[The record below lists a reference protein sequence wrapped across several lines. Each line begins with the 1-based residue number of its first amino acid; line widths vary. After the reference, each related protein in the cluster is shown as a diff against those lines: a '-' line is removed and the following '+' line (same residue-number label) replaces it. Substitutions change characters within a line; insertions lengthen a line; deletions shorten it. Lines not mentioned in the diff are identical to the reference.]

1 VSEYNSDLN
10 TPIQYIKG
18 VGLKRAEA
26 LNKASI
32 QTVNDLLH
40 YYPRRYLDRSTVKSI
55 KDIQINDKVT
65 IIGNVEVCGERRTR
79 KGKLFQAVLS
89 DGTGLTTLVWFNG
102 VKYIKNSINK
112 GDRLAVHGKFE
123 FYKGLQ
129 IVHPDYDKLD
139 SDADPVNTGAIIAL
153 YPLSAELKRAK
164 MEHHSF
170 RRIMNSIDSFIV
182 SATDH
187 LNKSITKEEGLI
199 SLPRALK
206 GIHFPKSKRDLA
218 ASIQRLKFDEH
229 FFLQLLMFLRKSSF
243 EKISTRPL
251 TESGPQVDMIINELG
266 FELTAAQ
273 KKVIQEIKND
283 MAKHNSMNR
292 LLQGDVGSGKTIVAI
307 IAAVTAVTNGV
318 QVAIMAPTGI
328 LAQQHYKSFTK
339 QLNKV
344 HINCA
349 LLVGKQKTADRKKI
363 LSAIENGMINIVVGT
378 HALIQKDV
386 KFNNLGFVVVDEQ
399 HRFGVVQRGNLL
411 EKGLHPHLLAMTAT
425 PIPRTMAITY
435 HGDMD
440 LSIIDEMPKDRM
452 AVTTK
457 VVDEN
462 RMVKVYKFIFDEIAA
477 GRQCMVV
484 YPLVEETEKSDLAAA
499 TEGFENLEKQF
510 NGLNVG
516 LIHGRIKKDNKDEIM
531 ESFAKNEINILVA
544 TTVIEVGIDVPNASV
559 MLVEHAERFGLTQL
573 HQLRGR
579 VGRGSTKSYCILVE
593 RNVAPISRRRLTIM
607 ENTNDGFIIADEDL
621 KMRGPGKFFSTEQS
635 GFFRH
640 KIADMVND
648 GPIIRNA
655 RKAAEK
661 IVKMDPL
668 LKKHLLMKKRLLK
681 EYAQY
686 LDTVNIT

>member
-593 RNVAPISRRRLTIM
+593 RNVTPISRRRLTIM

>member
-1 VSEYNSDLN
+1 
-10 TPIQYIKG
+10 
-18 VGLKRAEA
+18 
-26 LNKASI
+26 
-32 QTVNDLLH
+32 
-40 YYPRRYLDRSTVKSI
+40 LDRSTVKSI
-55 KDIQINDKVT
+55 KDIQINDEVT
-65 IIGNVEVCGERRTR
+65 IIGNVEVCGERKTR

-102 VKYIKNSINK
+102 VKYIKNSIKK
-112 GDRLAVHGKFE
+112 GDRLAVHGKIE
-123 FYKGLQ
+123 FYNGLQ

-139 SDADPVNTGAIIAL
+139 SDADPLNTGAIIAL

-164 MEHHSF
+164 LEHRSF
-170 RRIMNSIDSFIV
+170 RRIINSIDSFILYT
-182 SATDH
+182 TDH
-187 LNKSITKEEGLI
+187 LDESITKEEGLI
-199 SLPRALK
+199 SLRKALK
-206 GIHFPKSKRDLA
+206 GIHFPKSNLDLK

-229 FFLQLLMFLRKSSF
+229 FFLQLLMFLRKSSL
-243 EKISTRPL
+243 EKISTKSL
-251 TESGPQVDMIINELG
+251 SESSPQVNMIIDELG
-266 FELTAAQ
+266 FELTGAQ
-273 KKVIQEIKND
+273 KRVIQEITND

-292 LLQGDVGSGKTIVAI
+292 LLQGDVGSGKTIVAV
-307 IAAVTAVTNGV
+307 IAAVTAITNGV
-318 QVAIMAPTGI
+318 QVAIMVPTEI
-328 LAQQHYKSFTK
+328 LAHQHYKSFTK
-339 QLNKV
+339 QLNKI

-363 LSAIENGMINIVVGT
+363 LSAIENGMIKVVVGT

-386 KFNNLGFVVVDEQ
+386 KFNNLGFIVVDEQ
-399 HRFGVVQRGNLL
+399 HRFGVVQRGDLL
-411 EKGLHPHLLAMTAT
+411 KKGLHPHLLAMTAT

-440 LSIIDEMPKDRM
+440 LSIIDEMPKNRM

-457 VVDEN
+457 VVNEN
-462 RMVKVYKFIFDEIAA
+462 RMVKVYKFIVDEIAA

-484 YPLVEETEKSDLAAA
+484 YPLVKETEKSDLAAA
-499 TEGFENLEKQF
+499 TEGFEKLEKQF
-510 NGLNVG
+510 NSLNVG
-516 LIHGRIKKDNKDEIM
+516 LIHGRIKKADKDGIM

-579 VGRGSTKSYCILVE
+579 VGRGSAKSYCILVE
-593 RNVAPISRRRLTIM
+593 RNVTPISRSRLTIM

-635 GFFRH
+635 GFFRY

-648 GPIIRNA
+648 GPIIRRA
-655 RKAAEK
+655 RKAAKK

-668 LKKHLLMKKRLLK
+668 LEKHFLMKERLLN

>member
-1 VSEYNSDLN
+1 MSEFNSDLN
-10 TPIQYIKG
+10 THIQYIKG
-18 VGLKRAEA
+18 VGPKRAEA

-55 KDIQINDKVT
+55 KDIQINDEVT

-79 KGKLFQAVLS
+79 KGGLFQAVLS

-102 VKYIKNSINK
+102 VKYIKNSIKK
-112 GDRLAVHGKFE
+112 GDRLAVHGKIE
-123 FYKGLQ
+123 FYNGLQ

-139 SDADPVNTGAIIAL
+139 SDADPLNTGAIIAL

-164 MEHHSF
+164 LEHRSF
-170 RRIMNSIDSFIV
+170 RRIINSIDSFILYT
-182 SATDH
+182 TDH
-187 LNKSITKEEGLI
+187 LDESITKEEGLI
-199 SLPRALK
+199 SLRKALK
-206 GIHFPKSKRDLA
+206 GIHFPKSNLDLK

-229 FFLQLLMFLRKSSF
+229 FFLQLLMFLRKSSL
-243 EKISTRPL
+243 EKISTKSL
-251 TESGPQVDMIINELG
+251 SESSPQVNMIIDELG
-266 FELTAAQ
+266 FELTGAQ
-273 KKVIQEIKND
+273 KRVIQEITND

-292 LLQGDVGSGKTIVAI
+292 LLQGDVGSGKTIVAV
-307 IAAVTAVTNGV
+307 IATVTAITNGV
-318 QVAIMAPTGI
+318 QVAIMVPTEI
-328 LAQQHYKSFTK
+328 LAHQHYKSFTK
-339 QLNKV
+339 QLNKI

-363 LSAIENGMINIVVGT
+363 LSAIENGMIKVVVGT

-386 KFNNLGFVVVDEQ
+386 KFNNLGFIVVDEQ
-399 HRFGVVQRGNLL
+399 HRFGVVQRGDLL
-411 EKGLHPHLLAMTAT
+411 KKGLHPHLLAMTAT

-440 LSIIDEMPKDRM
+440 LSIIDEMPKNRM
-452 AVTTK
+452 TITTK
-457 VVDEN
+457 VVNEN
-462 RMVKVYKFIFDEIAA
+462 RMVKVYKFIVDEIAA
-477 GRQCMVV
+477 GRQCIVV
-484 YPLVEETEKSDLAAA
+484 YPLVKETEKSDLAAA
-499 TEGFENLEKQF
+499 TEGFEKLEKQF
-510 NGLNVG
+510 NSLNVG
-516 LIHGRIKKDNKDEIM
+516 LIHGRIKKADKDGIM

-579 VGRGSTKSYCILVE
+579 VGRGSAKSYCILVE
-593 RNVAPISRRRLTIM
+593 RNVTPISRSRLTIM

-635 GFFRH
+635 GFFRY

-648 GPIIRNA
+648 GPIIRRA
-655 RKAAEK
+655 RKAAKK

-668 LKKHLLMKKRLLK
+668 LEKHFLMKERLLN

>member
-1 VSEYNSDLN
+1 MSEYNSDLN

-18 VGLKRAEA
+18 VGPKRADA

-55 KDIQINDKVT
+55 KDIQINDAVT

-102 VKYIKNSINK
+102 VKYIKNSIKK
-112 GDRLAVHGKFE
+112 GDRLAVHGKIE
-123 FYKGLQ
+123 FYNSLQ

-139 SDADPVNTGAIIAL
+139 SDADPLNTGAIIAL

-164 MEHHSF
+164 LEHHSF
-170 RRIMNSIDSFIV
+170 RRIINSIDSFIL

-187 LNKSITKEEGLI
+187 LDESITKEEGLI
-199 SLPRALK
+199 SLRRALK
-206 GIHFPKSKRDLA
+206 GIHFPKSNRDLE

-229 FFLQLLMFLRKSSF
+229 FFLQLLMFIRKSSF
-243 EKISTRPL
+243 EKISTKSL
-251 TESGPQVDMIINELG
+251 TESGPQVDMIIDELG
-266 FELTAAQ
+266 FELTGAQ
-273 KKVIQEIKND
+273 KRVIQEIKND
-283 MAKHNSMNR
+283 IAKNIAMNR

-318 QVAIMAPTGI
+318 QAAIMAPTEI
-328 LAQQHYKSFTK
+328 LAHQHYKSFTK

-349 LLVGKQKTADRKKI
+349 LLVGKQKTADRKQI
-363 LSAIENGMINIVVGT
+363 LSAIENGMINVVVGT

-399 HRFGVVQRGNLL
+399 HRFGVVQRGDLL

-462 RMVKVYKFIFDEIAA
+462 RMVKVYKFIIDEIAA

-516 LIHGRIKKDNKDEIM
+516 LIHGRIKKDDKDEIM

-579 VGRGSTKSYCILVE
+579 VGRGSAKSYCILVE
-593 RNVAPISRRRLTIM
+593 RNVTPMSRKRLKIM

-621 KMRGPGKFFSTEQS
+621 KMRGPGRFFSTEQR
-635 GFFRH
+635 GFFKY

-648 GPIIRNA
+648 GPIIRSA
-655 RKAAEK
+655 RKAAQK
-661 IVKMDPL
+661 IVKEDPL
-668 LKKHLLMKKRLLK
+668 LEKHFLMRERLLK

>member
-462 RMVKVYKFIFDEIAA
+462 RMVKVYKFIVDEIAA

-593 RNVAPISRRRLTIM
+593 RNVTPISRRRLTIM

>member
-1 VSEYNSDLN
+1 MSEYNSDLN

-462 RMVKVYKFIFDEIAA
+462 RMVKVYKFIVDEIAA

-593 RNVAPISRRRLTIM
+593 RNVTPISRSRLTIM

>member
-1 VSEYNSDLN
+1 MSEYNSDLN

-18 VGLKRAEA
+18 VGPKRADA

-55 KDIQINDKVT
+55 KDIQINDAVT

-102 VKYIKNSINK
+102 VKYIKNSIKK
-112 GDRLAVHGKFE
+112 GDRLAVHGKIE
-123 FYKGLQ
+123 FYNSLQ

-139 SDADPVNTGAIIAL
+139 SDADPLNTGAIIAL

-164 MEHHSF
+164 LEHHSF
-170 RRIMNSIDSFIV
+170 RRIINSIDSFIL

-187 LNKSITKEEGLI
+187 LDESITKEEGLI
-199 SLPRALK
+199 SLRRALK
-206 GIHFPKSKRDLA
+206 GIHFPKSNRDLE

-229 FFLQLLMFLRKSSF
+229 FFLQLLMFIRKSSF
-243 EKISTRPL
+243 EKISTKSL
-251 TESGPQVDMIINELG
+251 TESGPQVDMIIDELG
-266 FELTAAQ
+266 FELTGAQ
-273 KKVIQEIKND
+273 KRVIQEIKND
-283 MAKHNSMNR
+283 IAKNIAMNR

-318 QVAIMAPTGI
+318 QAAIMAPTEI
-328 LAQQHYKSFTK
+328 LAHQHYKSFTK

-349 LLVGKQKTADRKKI
+349 LLVGKQKTADRKQI
-363 LSAIENGMINIVVGT
+363 LSAIENGMINVVVGT

-399 HRFGVVQRGNLL
+399 HRFGVVQRGDLL

-462 RMVKVYKFIFDEIAA
+462 RMVKVYKFIIDEIAA

-516 LIHGRIKKDNKDEIM
+516 LIHGRIKKDDKDEIM

-579 VGRGSTKSYCILVE
+579 VGRGSAKSYCILVE
-593 RNVAPISRRRLTIM
+593 RNVTPMSRKRLKIM

-621 KMRGPGKFFSTEQS
+621 KMRGPGKFFSTEQR
-635 GFFRH
+635 GFFKY

-648 GPIIRNA
+648 DPIIRSA
-655 RKAAEK
+655 RKAAQK
-661 IVKMDPL
+661 IVKEDPL
-668 LKKHLLMKKRLLK
+668 LEKHFLMRERLLK